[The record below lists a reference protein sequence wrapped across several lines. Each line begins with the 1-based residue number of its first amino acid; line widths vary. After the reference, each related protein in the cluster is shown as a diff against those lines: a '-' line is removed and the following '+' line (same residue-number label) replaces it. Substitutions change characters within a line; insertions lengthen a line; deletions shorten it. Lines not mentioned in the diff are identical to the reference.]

1 MNKKNNYRWFVL
13 GIGVLAQATFA
24 MGFAGIP
31 ITGILMREAYDFSLY
46 ELGFV
51 LGSMGLGVAASEII
65 WGIITDKLGDK
76 TVLILGLWSSAMVF
90 VVIAISLTPET
101 SINGIKY
108 LHLGAALAIAG
119 ACGGSINSSS
129 GRTVMS
135 WFDDSERGFAMSVRQ
150 TAIPVGGAIGTG
162 LLPWLAYSYGFE
174 VTFLVLAVASFIV
187 GLAVFFFINSKH
199 TALKH
204 ETKSTLTVTPLKSV
218 EVWRVVM
225 SAGFLTVPQMAV
237 LTFGG
242 IYMRDVLN
250 INLALISVILIGIQ
264 LGGGVLRI
272 WSGYYTDKKKNRIP
286 LLKYYA
292 ILGGIASFVLCLMVN
307 NTYMGVIFLVLTGLF
322 GHAWHG
328 IAYTEAAVKAGVERA
343 GTALGMVGTTVFIA
357 SFLTP
362 ILVSRIAHS
371 YGWGAVWAAVAI
383 LTFESLLCFISFS
396 KKKETSTSIGEIN
409 EP

>member
-31 ITGILMREAYDFSLY
+31 ITGILMRESYNFSLH

-51 LGSMGLGVAASEII
+51 LGSMGLGVAASEIV

-76 TVLILGLWSSAMVF
+76 TVLILGLWSSTLVF
-90 VVIAISLTPET
+90 VVIALWLTPGN
-101 SINGIKY
+101 SNNGIKY
-108 LHLGAALAIAG
+108 LHLGAALAMAG

-129 GRTVMS
+129 GRTIMQ

-174 VTFLVLAVASFIV
+174 VTFLALAVIGLTV
-187 GLAVFFFINSKH
+187 GFAVLFFIKSKQDEFKNER
-199 TALKH
+199 T
-204 ETKSTLTVTPLKSV
+204 STLTVSPLKSAD
-218 EVWRVVM
+218 VWKVVIAA
-225 SAGFLTVPQMAV
+225 SFLTVPQMAV

-242 IYMRDVLN
+242 VYMRDVLD
-250 INLALISVILIGIQ
+250 INLTLISIILIGVQI
-264 LGGGVLRI
+264 GDGILRI
-272 WSGYYTDKKKNRIP
+272 WSGFYTDRKKNRIS

-292 ILGGIASFVLCLMVN
+292 VLSGIASFILCLMVN
-307 NTYMGVIFLVLTGLF
+307 NTYSGVAFLVLTGLF

-328 IAYTEAAVKAGVERA
+328 LAYTEAAVKAGVERA
-343 GTALGMVGTTVFIA
+343 GTALGMVGSTVFFA
-357 SFLTP
+357 YFLTP
-362 ILVSRIAHS
+362 ILVSNIAHS
-371 YGWGAVWAAVAI
+371 YGWGAVWAVVAI
-383 LTFESLLCFISFS
+383 LTFASLLCFISLP
-396 KKKETSTSIGEIN
+396 KKKRNSTSFG
-409 EP
+409 